1 MNNDERIRELCA
13 RVVATKG
20 AEFQKALVELA
31 AAIDQWQNT
40 QHMNDDQ
47 KGTKTRRRSASN

>member
-31 AAIDQWQNT
+31 DAIDQWQST
-40 QHMNDDQ
+40 QHNS
-47 KGTKTRRRSASN
+47 TYE